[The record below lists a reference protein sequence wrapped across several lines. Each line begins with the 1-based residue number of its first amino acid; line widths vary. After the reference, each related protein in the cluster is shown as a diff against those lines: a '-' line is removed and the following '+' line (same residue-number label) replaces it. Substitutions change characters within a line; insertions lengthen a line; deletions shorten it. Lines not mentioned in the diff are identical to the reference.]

1 MRYEELKKR
10 LRQLAMGKKCMKP
23 LDFVRKYCRHALE
36 ITKLVIFHCHS
47 TWTNTIIFHS
57 VQGNNRE

>member
-10 LRQLAMGKKCMKP
+10 LRQLVMGKKCMKP
-23 LDFVRKYCRHALE
+23 LDFVRNYCRRALE

-47 TWTNTIIFHS
+47 T
-57 VQGNNRE
+57 